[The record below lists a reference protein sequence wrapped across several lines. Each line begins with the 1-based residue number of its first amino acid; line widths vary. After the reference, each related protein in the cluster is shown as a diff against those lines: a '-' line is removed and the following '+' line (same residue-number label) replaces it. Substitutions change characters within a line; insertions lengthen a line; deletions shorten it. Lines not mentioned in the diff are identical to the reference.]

1 MESRLVGGAPPD
13 NALDAFV
20 KKTEDRPTGIE
31 GRGLRQAGRNSGR
44 SAPEAEGGNMR
55 SRLFVLPLALVT
67 LMVAAP
73 TASADPP
80 VRFPVVAEPLTLT
93 GVCSFPVRL
102 DAVANH
108 QTVTVFSN
116 GKTVVTGNF
125 VARVT
130 NLDNGKSVTLEASGP
145 LFFTPNADGTTT
157 VKGTGT
163 NIWYFLANQ
172 TAAGAPG
179 AVYLVRGL
187 SSEVVDATGTP
198 ITGTFT
204 HSGYIE
210 SLCDTL
216 A

>member
-1 MESRLVGGAPPD
+1 LIVYSD
-13 NALDAFV
+13 
-20 KKTEDRPTGIE
+20 
-31 GRGLRQAGRNSGR
+31 GRA
-44 SAPEAEGGNMR
+44 
-55 SRLFVLPLALVT
+55 T
-67 LMVAAP
+67 
-73 TASADPP
+73 
-80 VRFPVVAEPLTLT
+80 
-93 GVCSFPVRL
+93 
-102 DAVANH
+102 
-108 QTVTVFSN
+108 
-116 GKTVVTGNF
+116 VTGNF

-130 NLDNGKSVTLEASGP
+130 NRADPAKSIVLEASGP

-163 NIWYFLANQ
+163 NIWFFFPNQ

-187 SSEVVDATGTP
+187 SSEVVDAAGTP

-210 SLCDTL
+210 NLCDTL